1 MTPPVPPHILVVGA
15 AYSGLYAVLNLLNIC
30 DGKPHFP
37 SVMNLSP
44 IRKPD
49 VPPQITIVD
58 ERDGIFHTMGTPLV
72 HVENKV
78 TESAWIR
85 YSDIPAL
92 KRANVHILQ
101 GRVVEIDP
109 LRKCAFWRSSAA
121 SENDPDRVL
130 QYDYLI
136 AATGLQRDW
145 PILPRC
151 FTRQQYILDAKEHI
165 AKLKAT
171 RNHPI
176 VVIGGG
182 AVGTEFAAEIKH
194 HYPDHRVILIHSR
207 ASLLSNEPL
216 PEEFK
221 EKALATL
228 KAEGVEVML
237 ETRVMNETTQTAPDG
252 ESQEIR
258 LKLSN
263 GDEIIAG
270 HTIWAT
276 SRHLP
281 RTEFLPPESLNE
293 EGYVKVLPSLQF
305 AATIPNNHVHFAV
318 GDIAAW
324 SGIKRVG
331 RALSMGQCAAVNI
344 LKLITADVTPVVK
357 QSNSSN
363 SSSSS
368 REGEAGDID
377 GPELQVYPYVPP
389 MIALALGS
397 TAVTYHP
404 DMGVSGGEEAYKT
417 SFGTDLGLS
426 IR

>member
-1 MTPPVPPHILVVGA
+1 MTPPKPPHILVVGA
-15 AYSGLYAVLNLLNIC
+15 SYSGLYAVLNMLNIC

-37 SVMNLSP
+37 SVMNLGP

-49 VPPQITIVD
+49 VLPKITIVD

-72 HVENKV
+72 HVKNKV
-78 TESAWIR
+78 TDSAWVR
-85 YSDIPAL
+85 YTDIPAL

-101 GRVVEIDP
+101 GKVVEIDP
-109 LRKCAFWRSSAA
+109 LRKCAFWRSST
-121 SENDPDRVL
+121 SSDDDPDRVL
-130 QYDYLI
+130 HYDYLI

-145 PILPRC
+145 PILPRR
-151 FTRQQYILDAKEHI
+151 FTRQQYIQDAKEHI
-165 AKLKAT
+165 AKLEGVQ
-171 RNHPI
+171 NYPI

-194 HYPDHRVILIHSR
+194 HYPDQRVILIHSR

-221 EKALATL
+221 ENVLATL
-228 KAEGVEVML
+228 RADGVEVLL
-237 ETRVMNETTQTAPDG
+237 ETRVLNETATGDQG
-252 ESQEIR
+252 IR
-258 LKLSN
+258 VQLSN
-263 GDEIIAG
+263 GEEIIAG

-305 AATIPNNHVHFAV
+305 SATIPNNHIHFAV
-318 GDIAAW
+318 GDIADW

-344 LKLITADVTPVVK
+344 LKLITAGPTK
-357 QSNSSN
+357 
-363 SSSSS
+363 
-368 REGEAGDID
+368 EGGGGLD

-426 IR
+426 ICWRILGLPLPVSSATA